1 LNNFSST
8 SAIVLAL
15 MSPLVTALALT
26 CESKAKPVLYAL
38 AKELTP
44 TDGVYHDTLQDVAT
58 KDLVPWLGTIDTL
71 LFLCLAT
78 SLTRHVQTFT
88 FPPSTRVLP
97 SPILSSKWRDILLL
111 ISSIAVR
118 LQNRSSLSF
127 STRRLPLATHRDRTC
142 WHMSNTASSLIT
154 VTMSFVVQRSAVLF
168 SLMKSGSFTH
178 SGRRCEG
185 SDLHGLHPV
194 GSQLELSIESFT
206 DLGPSHLISPSGLS
220 LFISSQLY
228 IPASLIALLFTP
240 EPYCNQYFTLV
251 VFFSIFGV
259 FGAFDVFEVTCHR
272 TKLPQ
277 PCLSKMR
284 RPSNR
289 LR

>member
-1 LNNFSST
+1 MNNFSST

-26 CESKAKPVLYAL
+26 CESKAKPVLYEL

-44 TDGVYHDTLQDVAT
+44 TDGVYQDTLQDVGN
-58 KDLVPWLGTIDTL
+58 KDLVPWLGAIDTL

-78 SLTRHVQTFT
+78 SLTRHAQTFT

-97 SPILSSKWRDILLL
+97 GPILSSKWTDILLL

-127 STRRLPLATHRDRTC
+127 STRRLPLSTHRDRTC
-142 WHMSNTASSLIT
+142 WHMSNTVSSLIT
-154 VTMSFVVQRSAVLF
+154 VTMSSMLQRSAVLV

-185 SDLHGLHPV
+185 SDLHGLHPG
-194 GSQLELSIESFT
+194 GSELELSIESFT
-206 DLGPSHLISPSGLS
+206 YLGASHLISLSGLS
-220 LFISSQLY
+220 LFISSELY
-228 IPASLIALLFTP
+228 VPASLIALFFTP
-240 EPYCNQYFTLV
+240 EPYCNT
-251 VFFSIFGV
+251 VFHSCCF
-259 FGAFDVFEVTCHR
+259 
-272 TKLPQ
+272 L
-277 PCLSKMR
+277 
-284 RPSNR
+284 
-289 LR
+289 

>member
-26 CESKAKPVLYAL
+26 CESKAKPVLYEL

-44 TDGVYHDTLQDVAT
+44 TDGVYQDTLQDVGN
-58 KDLVPWLGTIDTL
+58 KDLVPWLGAIDTL

-78 SLTRHVQTFT
+78 SLTRHA
-88 FPPSTRVLP
+88 
-97 SPILSSKWRDILLL
+97 DILLL

-127 STRRLPLATHRDRTC
+127 STRRLPLSTHRDRTC
-142 WHMSNTASSLIT
+142 WHMSNTVSSLIT
-154 VTMSFVVQRSAVLF
+154 VTMSSMLQRSAVLV

-185 SDLHGLHPV
+185 SDLHGLHPG
-194 GSQLELSIESFT
+194 GSELELSIESFT
-206 DLGPSHLISPSGLS
+206 YLGASHLISLSGLS
-220 LFISSQLY
+220 LFISSELY
-228 IPASLIALLFTP
+228 VPASLIALFFTP
-240 EPYCNQYFTLV
+240 EPYCNT
-251 VFFSIFGV
+251 VFHSCCF
-259 FGAFDVFEVTCHR
+259 
-272 TKLPQ
+272 L
-277 PCLSKMR
+277 
-284 RPSNR
+284 
-289 LR
+289 